1 MSSLWLL
8 IELAAIAIVFAGLPL
23 IYLWT
28 RPGYNFFQKL
38 NWVLVFMTFDLIV
51 FGAFTRL
58 TDSGL
63 GCPDWPG
70 CYGTSNPWHAI
81 GEIQLAEANMP
92 TGPVTVIK
100 AWIEMIHRYLAMT
113 VGALILIQVG
123 LAWSK
128 IKSLGKKP
136 FLVSLGLLLLVCIQG
151 AFGAWTVTLK
161 LQPIIVSIHLML
173 ALVLL
178 ACLTA
183 YAQQEWEDQS
193 SSVRRFQI
201 KPLPAKLLV
210 IASVTLAIQ
219 IFLGAWVSTNYA
231 VLACPDFPSC
241 MGTLWPETAW
251 QEGFTLWRALG
262 LNAQGESISPVAL
275 QTIHWAHRVFALI
288 ALAAIGFLGVSAL
301 QLSNAALL
309 GMGRIAKLL
318 LALLIL
324 QALTGIS
331 NVVFQWPLLAALM
344 HTAGSA
350 ALVFCL
356 VRLAHWSSWSAPIHI
371 KMVKSL

>member
-23 IYLWT
+23 MYLWT

-81 GEIQLAEANMP
+81 GEIQLAEANRP

-183 YAQQEWEDQS
+183 YAQQAWEDQS
-193 SSVRRFQI
+193 SSIRRFQI

-210 IASVTLAIQ
+210 IASVTLAMQ

-241 MGTLWPETAW
+241 MGALWPETAW

>member
-1 MSSLWLL
+1 MSSLILL
-8 IELAAIAIVFAGLPL
+8 AELAAIAIVFAGLPL

-113 VGALILIQVG
+113 VGALILIQVAV
-123 LAWSK
+123 AWTKLS
-128 IKSLGKKP
+128 SLGKKP
-136 FLVSLGLLLLVCIQG
+136 LLGSLGLLILVCIQG

-161 LQPIIVSIHLML
+161 LQPIIVTIHLML

-178 ACLTA
+178 ACLTT
-183 YAQQEWEDQS
+183 YAQQEWEEKS
-193 SSVRRFQI
+193 STVRRFQI
-201 KPLPAKLLV
+201 KPLSSKLLLFTSV
-210 IASVTLAIQ
+210 ILAIQ

-231 VLACPDFPSC
+231 VLACPDFPTCLGSF
-241 MGTLWPETAW
+241 WPETAW
-251 QEGFTLWRALG
+251 QESFTLWRALG
-262 LNAQGESISPVAL
+262 MNAQGESISPVAL
-275 QTIHWAHRVFALI
+275 QTIHWAHRVFAVI
-288 ALAAIGFLGVSAL
+288 ALAALGLLGISAL
-301 QLSNAALL
+301 QLSNSALS
-309 GMGRIAKLL
+309 GMSKIAKLL
-318 LALLIL
+318 LGLLIL

-356 VRLAHWSSWSAPIHI
+356 VRLNQWASWSAPIHI
-371 KMVKSL
+371 KMVK